1 VKPSAEQ
8 TNSVPARRGGRGLLR
23 GVLFVQSS
31 AHGQSGVGIDRAVA
45 FVDQLDDALLVDD
58 NVGAQG
64 PLVRFVV
71 FVVAFEDAVGLE
83 HLAVHVAEER
93 EGDADLLGECGVGS
107 GAIHTDTEDFRIRG
121 VDFSGG
127 DSSLDRLKLLRSTAG
142 EGQDVDG
149 EVNILLAAVVAELH
163 GFPPV
168 AKKGEIRSSVS
179 DLEGHL
185 GDLRLF
191 GLGHHRGCGKS
202 GSDQEAESDLVFHRN
217 LLCELRRE
225 RQRKLTPRLS
235 SNTTG
240 MAKIFP
246 NIRGMGI

>member
-1 VKPSAEQ
+1 
-8 TNSVPARRGGRGLLR
+8 
-23 GVLFVQSS
+23 VQSS

-142 EGQDVDG
+142 EGQDVNG
-149 EVNILLAAVVAELH
+149 EVDVLLAAVVAELH

-168 AKKGEIRSSVS
+168 TEKSEVWGGVA

-185 GDLRLF
+185 GNWRFFTLRN
-191 GLGHHRGCGKS
+191 GGSRCQRGRDHES
-202 GSDQEAESDLVFHRN
+202 QSDGVFHGEPPIQVRMQVAA
-217 LLCELRRE
+217 RAY
-225 RQRKLTPRLS
+225 TPP
-235 SNTTG
+235 
-240 MAKIFP
+240 FE
-246 NIRGMGI
+246 